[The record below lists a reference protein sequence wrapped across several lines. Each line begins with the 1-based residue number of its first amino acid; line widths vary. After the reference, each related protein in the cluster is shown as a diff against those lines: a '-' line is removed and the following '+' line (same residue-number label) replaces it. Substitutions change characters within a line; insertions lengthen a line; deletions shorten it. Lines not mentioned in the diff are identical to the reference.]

1 MATPSGHTLYWIY
14 IYYADGAY
22 NFSTAKTVSEAK
34 QTAKDFAGEGV
45 PYSSIYIFYGNQD
58 GAFTDHDAYSSRTP
72 SSGGRRKKTTKRK
85 RSYASRSKS
94 GGAKRR
100 TLTRLRHVRAVKRRG
115 HGVMRSGV
123 TPRTYT
129 KGGNEKFT
137 ASAFGHRGNA
147 LGKWTAPS
155 IVGAMTQANE
165 SAPVGVEV
173 TIRGEFTSD
182 GTHHGLGKGRV
193 VAVRENGRWIYM

>member
-85 RSYASRSKS
+85 PSYASRSKS

-100 TLTRLRHVRAVKRRG
+100 TVTRLRHVRAAKRRG
-115 HGVMRSGV
+115 YGVMKHGASPRSYAKENRAAD
-123 TPRTYT
+123 TPGARFT
-129 KGGNEKFT
+129 KCWECDKEDWCLK
-137 ASAFGHRGNA
+137 RK
-147 LGKWTAPS
+147 L
-155 IVGAMTQANE
+155 
-165 SAPVGVEV
+165 
-173 TIRGEFTSD
+173 
-182 GTHHGLGKGRV
+182 KGRDLNV
-193 VAVRENGRWIYM
+193 HLCDACARQLT